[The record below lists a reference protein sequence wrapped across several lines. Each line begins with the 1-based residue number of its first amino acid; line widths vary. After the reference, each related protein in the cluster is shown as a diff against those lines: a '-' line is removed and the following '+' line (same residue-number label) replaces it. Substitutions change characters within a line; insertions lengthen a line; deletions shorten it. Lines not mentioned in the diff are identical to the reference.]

1 MPLPIT
7 TQSYTSWAYLTG
19 IVNEVKPA
27 ASFLS
32 NLLFPNERTLPT
44 EVIELSY
51 LDGGRTLAPFVKI
64 NGEAKMVQR
73 RTSRVAN
80 VMAPNIDI
88 MLPMDAF
95 NALIKRYPNTN
106 VFVDSP
112 QILEAYRQAIADD
125 AQVLSDA
132 ITNRQEWM
140 AAQMAS
146 LFKIDYTASAPDQE
160 GDKFDITLPRRAA
173 LGGNTGVSLTGN
185 FRWRDNGTDVEG
197 STSDPLIDFDA
208 VKFEMS
214 KDGNTPTMAICGR
227 NAARAFFF
235 HSKVIAWMSRFVNT
249 AGVVNQKAQFEAQ
262 GARLLC
268 GDFAGLSVWEYS
280 QMYTDDTGTDQFF
293 LDPNTVI
300 FVSPRGLADNIT
312 YYGAIPDHE
321 AFEAGLYQSK
331 RFAKSWIQKTPSV
344 RVQKVQS
351 RPLPFCRRLTG
362 IYTLKPTS

>member
-7 TQSYTSWAYLTG
+7 TQTYTTWAYLTG
-19 IVNEVKPA
+19 VINEVKPA
-27 ASFLS
+27 ASFLKD
-32 NLLFPNERTLPT
+32 LLFPNERTLPT

-51 LDGGRTLAPFVKI
+51 LNGNRLLAPFVKV
-64 NGEAKMVQR
+64 NGEAKTITR
-73 RTSRVAN
+73 RTYDVAN

-95 NALIKRYPNTN
+95 NVLIKRYPNTN

-125 AQVLSDA
+125 AQVLGDA
-132 ITNRQEWM
+132 ISNRVEWM
-140 AAQMAS
+140 AAQMATY
-146 LFKIDYTASAPDQE
+146 LKIDYTAASPDQE
-160 GDKFDITLPRRAA
+160 GDKFDITLPRRAG
-173 LGGNTGVSLTGN
+173 LGGNTGVALSGN
-185 FRWRDNGTDVEG
+185 FRWRDVATDVEG
-197 STSDPLIDFDA
+197 STSDPLVDFDA

-214 KDGNTPTMAICGR
+214 KDGNMPTMAICGR
-227 NAARAFFF
+227 NAARAFLF
-235 HSKVIAWMSRFVNT
+235 HSKVIAWMARHQNT
-249 AGVVNQKAQFEAQ
+249 AGMVNMKAQFEAQ

-268 GDFAGLSVWEYS
+268 GDFGGISVWEYS

-293 LDPNTVI
+293 LPPNAVLFI
-300 FVSPRGLADNIT
+300 SPRGLAENIT

-331 RFAKSWIQKTPSV
+331 RFAKSWVQKTPSV

-351 RPLPFCRRLTG
+351 RPLPFCRRLTS
-362 IYTLKPTS
+362 IYTLLPTS